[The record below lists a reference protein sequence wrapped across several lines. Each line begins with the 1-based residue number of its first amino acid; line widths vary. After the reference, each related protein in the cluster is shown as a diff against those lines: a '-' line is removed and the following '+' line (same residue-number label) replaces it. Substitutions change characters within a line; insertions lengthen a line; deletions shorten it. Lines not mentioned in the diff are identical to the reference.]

1 MLEASRLI
9 AGLAVAAAGLLP
21 ASWAGAAAM
30 GPEEAYHLLNRA
42 GFGATPQEVA
52 QYARLPRAQAVDKLF
67 RESVAAATTPPPES
81 ALEYLPPGRLRG
93 MSEEER
99 KALFREQRETA
110 IDLRGWWV
118 REMLATPSPLSERMT
133 LFWHNH
139 FVSSLQKVKSAK
151 LMYRQNELLRRH
163 ALGNFRT
170 LLHAVAK
177 DPAMLIYLDS
187 ATNRKEQPN
196 ENFAREVMELFT
208 LGEGRY
214 TERDIKEAARA
225 FTGWS
230 LDPRSGEF
238 LWRMGIHD
246 HGVKTVLGRTGD
258 FDGDAVLDILL
269 AQSHTAEFIVEK
281 LWREFVSPA
290 PDPAEVRRVAWGFR
304 NSGYEIKTALRELLL
319 SWAFWA
325 QENRGALVK
334 SPVDWVVGSLRQF
347 GFQVADPLPF
357 VFALR
362 QLGQDL
368 FAPPNVK
375 GWPGGEAWINSATL
389 LARKQFA
396 ERLFRADASMTA
408 GMPPAPGERSGTAGK
423 PADAGRE
430 RLLRAVRE
438 LRFDSRLWL
447 AETERAGLTPEAVM
461 LATAPER
468 ESVPQAQGVQRIR
481 LLALDPAYQVK

>member
-1 MLEASRLI
+1 M
-9 AGLAVAAAGLLP
+9 
-21 ASWAGAAAM
+21 
-30 GPEEAYHLLNRA
+30 
-42 GFGATPQEVA
+42 
-52 QYARLPRAQAVDKLF
+52 
-67 RESVAAATTPPPES
+67 
-81 ALEYLPPGRLRG
+81 
-93 MSEEER
+93 
-99 KALFREQRETA
+99 
-110 IDLRGWWV
+110 
-118 REMLATPSPLSERMT
+118 
-133 LFWHNH
+133 
-139 FVSSLQKVKSAK
+139 
-151 LMYRQNELLRRH
+151 
-163 ALGNFRT
+163 
-170 LLHAVAK
+170 
-177 DPAMLIYLDS
+177 
-187 ATNRKEQPN
+187 
-196 ENFAREVMELFT
+196 
-208 LGEGRY
+208 
-214 TERDIKEAARA
+214 
-225 FTGWS
+225 
-230 LDPRSGEF
+230 
-238 LWRMGIHD
+238 
-246 HGVKTVLGRTGD
+246 
-258 FDGDAVLDILL
+258 
-269 AQSHTAEFIVEK
+269 
-281 LWREFVSPA
+281 
-290 PDPAEVRRVAWGFR
+290 
-304 NSGYEIKTALRELLL
+304 

-357 VFALR
+357 VFVLR